1 MPKPLARH
9 SPPRSWD
16 DGAPDISIVHTV
28 YATSSTSPP
37 RDLSALRS
45 PAFHP
50 WRTIRRR
57 NHRLLLL
64 PQHREP
70 RPFPKSLPQRPVVY
84 SDVLAVNDHP
94 VSPPPAPSLAPTRH
108 FVPLS
113 IADVESIPVLVLP
126 RPVPLPYDPYYFT
139 SGKCFPS
146 GGCGSIWLICLNSSP
161 LDSSGHIAL
170 PDHASSKRKI
180 LKIVTSR
187 KTSSENCFFLLA
199 YHTLYMST
207 LQLHL
212 GDGKTSQPRHT
223 TILHVRALRVI
234 TTAECEIIRVIKC
247 YVALDYEQDLP
258 TATQPAALVHC
269 RAEQRLPPDRLSPP
283 ATSGSAPPKMSS
295 STFIGLEAPGIHNT
309 IAHSGVMA
317 ALTRLERSLPG
328 ETFYGPVQSGLAL
341 VCAREYPW
349 NEIAR
354 STISEI
360 AWGAHHP
367 EEYNEHEEVLDLLPP
382 DQLVFLMV
390 LAEICHL
397 EPDFTGFVEPAI
409 ADFVNAWLDHCRPP
423 PPVPSVPTSVL
434 SVVSPR
440 MTSYGQVRSDLALA
454 CASQQPHAAFALS
467 NVFELVF
474 GPHTPPEDQD
484 YLAQLPA
491 DQLVFLCTLV
501 EFVALEPVFAEF
513 LRPAILSFATGWV
526 THCRHQDSFA

>member
-1 MPKPLARH
+1 MPKPLTRH

-16 DGAPDISIVHTV
+16 DEEPDISIVHTV

-57 NHRLLLL
+57 NHRLL
-64 PQHREP
+64 QHREP
-70 RPFPKSLPQRPVVY
+70 RPFPKSLPRRPVVY

-126 RPVPLPYDPYYFT
+126 RPVPLPYDPYYFI
-139 SGKCFPS
+139 PS
-146 GGCGSIWLICLNSSP
+146 
-161 LDSSGHIAL
+161 DF
-170 PDHASSKRKI
+170 R
-180 LKIVTSR
+180 T
-187 KTSSENCFFLLA
+187 E
-199 YHTLYMST
+199 
-207 LQLHL
+207 
-212 GDGKTSQPRHT
+212 
-223 TILHVRALRVI
+223 
-234 TTAECEIIRVIKC
+234 
-247 YVALDYEQDLP
+247 
-258 TATQPAALVHC
+258 
-269 RAEQRLPPDRLSPP
+269 
-283 ATSGSAPPKMSS
+283 
-295 STFIGLEAPGIHNT
+295 
-309 IAHSGVMA
+309 
-317 ALTRLERSLPG
+317 ERSLPG

-423 PPVPSVPTSVL
+423 PPVPSVPNTSVL

-454 CASQQPHAAFALS
+454 CASQQPHAASALS